1 MIIRQATPE
10 ELAAPAYDR
19 RRENPGRAP
28 LVPLND
34 WKRGE
39 VLDISAD
46 GRKGVRRSVIDGARK
61 RGWPIRELSHGV
73 FLRLPLWNVRREN
86 GDLVRAGVAGV
97 SAEEAVVLLVGDVP
111 GYSAVLQE

>member
-28 LVPLND
+28 LVSLAE
-34 WKRGE
+34 WKHGE
-39 VLDISAD
+39 VLDISGD

-73 FLRLPLWNVRREN
+73 FLRLPLWSVHRES
-86 GDLVRAGVAGV
+86 GALVRAGVGAA
-97 SAEEAVVLLVGDVP
+97 SAVEAVDLIVGNAE